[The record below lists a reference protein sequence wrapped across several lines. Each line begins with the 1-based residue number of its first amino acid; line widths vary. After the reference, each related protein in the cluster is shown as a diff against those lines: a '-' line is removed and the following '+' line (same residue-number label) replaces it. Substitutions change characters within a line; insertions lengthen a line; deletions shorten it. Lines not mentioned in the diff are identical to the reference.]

1 MQTFRYEAADAQG
14 RIETGTLEADS
25 QRGALGQLRARGLT
39 PLEVREQAGGGTGQG
54 AGALFAPRLSDGDL
68 AWATRQL
75 ASLLAASLPLEAALS
90 ATLDQA
96 ERKHIAQ
103 TLSAVRSD
111 VRGGMRLA
119 DALAARPRDFPEIY
133 RALVAAGEESGDLA
147 QVMERLADYIE
158 ERNALRGKI
167 LTAFIYP
174 AVVGVVSIGIVIFL
188 LGYVVPQV
196 VSAFSQARQD
206 LPALTRAMLQAR
218 AFVRAWGWLC
228 AGAIGGAYWGWRLYL
243 RDPQARL
250 GWHRRVLRLPLLGRF
265 GLGVNTARFA
275 STLAILGRA
284 GVPLLRALDAAR
296 QTLANDCLAQ
306 AVEEATAQVREGVSL
321 ASALRTRQ
329 VFPPILTHLIAS
341 GEKTG
346 ALPPMLD
353 RAAPPLS
360 RDIERRAMGM
370 TALLEPLMI
379 VVMGGGVLT
388 IVMAVLM
395 PIIEM
400 NQLVQ

>member
-206 LPALTRAMLQAR
+206 LPALTRAMLRPATSC
-218 AFVRAWGWLC
+218 APGAGSAPAPSVALTG
-228 AGAIGGAYWGWRLYL
+228 AGACTCAT
-243 RDPQARL
+243 
-250 GWHRRVLRLPLLGRF
+250 RRRGSAGTGECCACLCSD
-265 GLGVNTARFA
+265 A
-275 STLAILGRA
+275 S
-284 GVPLLRALDAAR
+284 
-296 QTLANDCLAQ
+296 C
-306 AVEEATAQVREGVSL
+306 
-321 ASALRTRQ
+321 
-329 VFPPILTHLIAS
+329 S
-341 GEKTG
+341 G
-346 ALPPMLD
+346 
-353 RAAPPLS
+353 
-360 RDIERRAMGM
+360 
-370 TALLEPLMI
+370 
-379 VVMGGGVLT
+379 
-388 IVMAVLM
+388 
-395 PIIEM
+395 
-400 NQLVQ
+400 